1 MKLFLE
7 AIELR
12 TETASE
18 TEREFIRLPCTEEN
32 LQEVLRVLKS
42 LLDPEKRYRIM
53 LHRCMHIEGGACS
66 LEVIEDV

>member
-12 TETASE
+12 TEIAPE
-18 TEREFIRLPCTEEN
+18 TEAEYIRLPCTEEN
-32 LQEVLRVLKS
+32 LQEVLGVLKS

-66 LEVIEDV
+66 LEIIEDV